1 MRENI
6 NDIERRVRKRTQKN
20 IYKMDILYKQQ
31 VKYEDKKDER
41 LAMLGQ
47 PDPVLNLHFKK
58 THAYNY

>member
-1 MRENI
+1 
-6 NDIERRVRKRTQKN
+6 
-20 IYKMDILYKQQ
+20 MDILYKQQ

-47 PDPVLNLHFKK
+47 PDPVLNMHFKK